1 MRLLLTRHGQATWN
15 LQWRYQGQGDP
26 PLAPEGERQARALAA
41 RLAGERIDA
50 AYASDLQRA
59 ARTAELI
66 IGGRGLAVVSDPAWR
81 ETSYGAW
88 TGLTAAEIAARDLDH
103 WERWRAD
110 WNVAPPGGETGE
122 DVQRRVVAAARR
134 LHELHPE
141 DTVLMVTHS
150 GPLLVLYC
158 WLAGL
163 PLGSTDALPNTHG
176 ALSSVRWDVDGPVVE
191 FWNDLSHQ

>member
-15 LQWRYQGQGDP
+15 LQGRYQGQGDP
-26 PLAPEGERQARALAA
+26 PLAPDGERQAQALAA
-41 RLAGERIDA
+41 RLARERPA
-50 AYASDLQRA
+50 TGRA
-59 ARTAELI
+59 HGRADHR
-66 IGGRGLAVVSDPAWR
+66 GRGLAVVSDPAWR

-141 DTVLMVTHS
+141 DTVLVVTHS